1 MTKQAPA
8 TGFSASERDYIRRE
22 LDMFFST
29 LPTVAEGFQLKTWR
43 GGPQAGRPKVP
54 PVARSLID
62 RGLMRLDT
70 SERLPRLFFTE
81 TGLVELR
88 AMIANRRL
96 ADPKRFAHVRQELGI
111 DVCHDAVQPVWQGIF
126 RDAVH
131 LENEKGRHFLDG
143 HRHPWLHRKGNDK
156 SESSPDEV
164 ESRMGGRVP
173 LDWAWTQMHPAC
185 AAKAVMPG
193 VRDHRTGPGPEPGDG
208 WRNHDT
214 VIVLNREQP
223 G

>member
-88 AMIANRRL
+88 AMMADRRL

-111 DVCHDAVQPVWQGIF
+111 DPVSATNPAQEGRGSPSKPHRWSAIRLVSF
-126 RDAVH
+126 RPFRLARI
-131 LENEKGRHFLDG
+131 L
-143 HRHPWLHRKGNDK
+143 
-156 SESSPDEV
+156 
-164 ESRMGGRVP
+164 
-173 LDWAWTQMHPAC
+173 A
-185 AAKAVMPG
+185 
-193 VRDHRTGPGPEPGDG
+193 
-208 WRNHDT
+208 
-214 VIVLNREQP
+214 
-223 G
+223 